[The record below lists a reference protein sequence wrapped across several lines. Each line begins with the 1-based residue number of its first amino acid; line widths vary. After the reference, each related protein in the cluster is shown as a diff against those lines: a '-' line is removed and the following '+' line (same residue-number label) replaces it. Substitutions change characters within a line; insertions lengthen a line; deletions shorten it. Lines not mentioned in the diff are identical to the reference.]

1 MELSEGRASLE
12 KYVTGGGLSGF
23 TAWPDFLFS
32 LSASCVW
39 VECDLPVSRCCYHRA
54 FPAMVDCN
62 LARII
67 SQTVNLFSP
76 ELLSAMAFYGRSVAN
91 ASAFH
96 QL

>member
-32 LSASCVW
+32 LSASCAW
-39 VECDLPVSRCCYHRA
+39 VECDLPVSRCHCYRA
-54 FPAMVDCN
+54 FPTMVDGN

-76 ELLSAMAFYGRSVAN
+76 ELLSAMAFYCRSVTN
-91 ASAFH
+91 ASAFQ